1 MKNLKTYEI
10 FLVISILLK
19 WIFGFVVDNMTPQE
33 QLKNLEALANTGAAL
48 SFFFYTMIILT
59 IQALVHNVS
68 VIQYKVYG
76 EDTPIN
82 KSKATE
88 EEKRE
93 FQNFMAFTIVLML
106 IFAAIIWFM

>member
-1 MKNLKTYEI
+1 MKNLKAYEV

-19 WIFGFVVDNMTPQE
+19 WIFSFVVDNMSPAE
-33 QLKNLEALANTGAAL
+33 QFKNLELLANTAAIL

-82 KSKATE
+82 KRETE
-88 EEKRE
+88 EEKRARH
-93 FQNFMAFTIVLML
+93 NFITFIIVVMG
-106 IFAAIIWFM
+106 IFAAIIWFL